1 MTENARRRSL
11 DHQQG
16 AVAMPHVDTLTTPEG
31 QTPREQAA
39 PSASPTSSRPLA
51 PEDLY
56 ALRLVEDPRISPDGA
71 TIVYVLQEMDRASHE
86 YCRSLW
92 LTSTAAREAPAR
104 RFTAGPHDSLPR
116 WSPDGKRIAFVRAP
130 GHEVKPATVA
140 ERERGVGQPQIWV
153 IPTDGGEARQLTWLR
168 HGAGEP
174 VWSPD
179 GLTIAF
185 SAQTGER
192 DDPEADDA
200 ALEGRELPRVRTID
214 RLVYKAD
221 GAGYIYELRAHLFAV
236 RVDEAHQEP
245 RQLTDGDWDDASPAW
260 SQDGARLAFVSDRSE
275 QRWRWPAP
283 SVWTLDLG
291 SGALTRLS
299 DEAFA
304 AASPS
309 WSPDGRAIAF
319 LAAPRRH
326 GVGHTD
332 LCLAPTDPSEG
343 KARLLTQDFVPS
355 CADSCIDDLRGSHG
369 APQLI
374 WSADGQ
380 EIFFL
385 ASMRGTTH
393 VYASRASG
401 DWLPRRV
408 TDGSRRIYAFSLDAA
423 RTTMALAIS
432 DPATP
437 GDLYIQPVIAGDASV
452 TEIEPSRLTRLNDAL
467 LAEIALAPVEEFPF
481 RGADDW
487 ELQGWIMR
495 PSAPAPSPGAQPGAS
510 SASNGRESPAAPEAH
525 DDANVSP
532 APVILEIHGGPAAMY
547 GYSFFLEF
555 QLLAAQ
561 GYAVVFMNP
570 RGSTGYGR
578 IFSGA
583 VINDWGGKDY
593 EDLLLGL
600 DAALARGGA
609 GTRLDGARLG
619 VAGGSYGGFMTNWA
633 VGHSDRF
640 KAAVT
645 MRSVVNIAPFFGT
658 SDIGWWFEDEIG
670 VVPWR
675 DHERARHFSP
685 LTYVENIHTPLLI
698 LHSDQDLR
706 CPVSE
711 GEQLFTALKYLGR
724 ETKFIRFEGQSHD
737 LSRAGHPRSRVIR
750 LRAILD
756 WFQRHLP
763 VAPPAGE

>member
-1 MTENARRRSL
+1 LFA
-11 DHQQG
+11 H
-16 AVAMPHVDTLTTPEG
+16 
-31 QTPREQAA
+31 
-39 PSASPTSSRPLA
+39 RPLT

-56 ALRLVEDPRISPDGA
+56 ALRLVEDPRLSPDGA
-71 TIVYVLQEMDRASHE
+71 TVVYVQQEMDRANYE
-86 YCRSLW
+86 YRRSLW
-92 LTSTAAREAPAR
+92 LIAMDAKTPAR
-104 RFTAGPHDSLPR
+104 RFTTGPNDSHAR
-116 WSPDGKRIAFVRAP
+116 WSPDGKIVAFLRAP
-130 GHEVKPATVA
+130 GPGVKPKNAA
-140 ERERGVGQPQIWV
+140 ERERGVGRAQIWV
-153 IPTDGGEARQLTWLR
+153 IPVDGGEARQLTWLR
-168 HGAGEP
+168 YGASEP
-174 VWSPD
+174 TWSPD
-179 GLTIAF
+179 GRSIAF
-185 SAQTGER
+185 SAQTGQP
-192 DDPEADDA
+192 DDPEVDDA
-200 ALEGRELPRVRTID
+200 ALEGRDLPRVRTIA
-214 RLVYKAD
+214 RLAHKLDSV
-221 GAGYIYELRAHLFAV
+221 GYTYELRAHLFIVAA
-236 RVDEAHQEP
+236 DEEHPRP
-245 RQLTDGDWDDASPAW
+245 RQLTDGDWDDGSPAW
-260 SQDGARLAFVSDRSE
+260 SPDGARIAFTSDRSE
-275 QRWRWPAP
+275 QRWRWPAA
-283 SVWTLDLG
+283 SVWALDPATE
-291 SGALTRLS
+291 ALTRLS
-299 DEAFA
+299 DEAYGA
-304 AASPS
+304 SSPS
-309 WSPDGRAIAF
+309 WSPDGREIAF
-319 LAAPRRH
+319 LVSPRRH

-332 LCLAPTDPSEG
+332 LCVAPADPAEG
-343 KARLLTQDFVPS
+343 KLRLLTQDFVPS
-355 CADSCIDDLRGSHG
+355 CSDTCIDDLRGSHG

-393 VYASRASG
+393 VYAARVSG

-408 TDGSRRIYAFSLDAA
+408 TDGLRRVYAFSLNHA
-423 RTTMALAIS
+423 TTTIALGVS
-432 DPATP
+432 DPADP
-437 GDLYIQPVIAGDASV
+437 GDLYAQPVVRKERALSEV
-452 TEIEPSRLTRLNDAL
+452 EPRRLTRLNEAL
-467 LAEIALAPVEEFPF
+467 LAEVALAPVEEFAF

-495 PSAPAPSPGAQPGAS
+495 PPALISAGQNGATPHAV
-510 SASNGRESPAAPEAH
+510 PT
-525 DDANVSP
+525 
-532 APVILEIHGGPAAMY
+532 ILEIHGGPAAMY
-547 GYSFFLEF
+547 GYSFFMEF

-561 GYAVVFMNP
+561 GYAVVYMNP

-600 DAALARGGA
+600 DAALTRSGPAA
-609 GTRLDGARLG
+609 RLDGARLG

-633 VGHSDRF
+633 IGHSDRF

-670 VVPWR
+670 VIPWR
-675 DHERARHFSP
+675 DPERARHFSP

-724 ETKFIRFEGQSHD
+724 ETKFMRFEGQSHE

-756 WFQRHLP
+756 WFQRYLP
-763 VAPPAGE
+763 TNAPAAE

>member
-1 MTENARRRSL
+1 MSQTTAPAETATAPETTESPSTSARR
-11 DHQQG
+11 
-16 AVAMPHVDTLTTPEG
+16 PLT
-31 QTPREQAA
+31 
-39 PSASPTSSRPLA
+39 

-56 ALRLVEDPRISPDGA
+56 ALRLVEDPRLSPDGA
-71 TIVYVLQEMDRASHE
+71 TVVYVQQEMDRASYE
-86 YCRSLW
+86 YRHSLW
-92 LTSTAAREAPAR
+92 LIATDAKTPTR
-104 RFTAGPHDSLPR
+104 RFTAGPNDSHAR
-116 WSPDGKRIAFVRAP
+116 WSPDGKTIAFLRAP
-130 GHEVKPATVA
+130 GAGVKPKNTA
-140 ERERGVGQPQIWV
+140 ERERGVGRAQIWV
-153 IPTDGGEARQLTWLR
+153 IPVDGGEARQLTWLR
-168 HGAGEP
+168 YGAGEP
-174 VWSPD
+174 VWSLD
-179 GLTIAF
+179 GKTIAF
-185 SAQTGER
+185 SAQTGQP
-192 DDPEADDA
+192 DDPEVDDA
-200 ALEGRELPRVRTID
+200 ALEGRDLPRVRTID
-214 RLVYKAD
+214 RLAHKMDSV
-221 GAGYIYELRAHLFAV
+221 GYTYELRSHLFVVAT
-236 RVDEAHQEP
+236 DEEHPRP
-245 RQLTDGDWDDASPAW
+245 RQLTDGDWDDGSPAW
-260 SQDGARLAFVSDRSE
+260 SPDGARIAFTSDRSE
-275 QRWRWPAP
+275 QRWRWPAA
-283 SVWTLDLG
+283 SVWALDLATE
-291 SGALTRLS
+291 ALTRLS
-299 DEAFA
+299 DEAYGA
-304 AASPS
+304 SSPS
-309 WSPDGRAIAF
+309 WSPDGREIA
-319 LAAPRRH
+319 LLVSPRRH

-332 LCLAPTDPSEG
+332 LCVAPADPAEG
-343 KARLLTQDFVPS
+343 KLRLLTQDFVPS
-355 CADSCIDDLRGSHG
+355 CSDTCIDDLRGSHG

-393 VYASRASG
+393 VYAARVSG

-408 TDGSRRIYAFSLDAA
+408 TDGLRRVYAFSLDTAG
-423 RTTMALAIS
+423 TTLALGAS
-432 DPATP
+432 DPTDP
-437 GDLYIQPVIAGDASV
+437 GDLYAQLVVRKESALSEV
-452 TEIEPSRLTRLNDAL
+452 EPRRLTRLNEAL
-467 LAEIALAPVEEFPF
+467 LAEVALAPVEEFAF

-495 PSAPAPSPGAQPGAS
+495 PSMPVSAGQNGATPSAVPT
-510 SASNGRESPAAPEAH
+510 
-525 DDANVSP
+525 V
-532 APVILEIHGGPAAMY
+532 LEIHGGPAAMY
-547 GYSFFLEF
+547 GYSFFMEF

-600 DAALARGGA
+600 DAALARSGPGV
-609 GTRLDGARLG
+609 RLDGARLG

-670 VVPWR
+670 VIPWR
-675 DHERARHFSP
+675 DPERARHFSP

-711 GEQLFTALKYLGR
+711 GEQLFTALKFLGR
-724 ETKFIRFEGQSHD
+724 ETKFMRFEGQSHE

-756 WFQRHLP
+756 WFQRYLP
-763 VAPPAGE
+763 ANAPAAE

>member
-1 MTENARRRSL
+1 MSQTTAPAETASSPETTESPSSSARR
-11 DHQQG
+11 Q
-16 AVAMPHVDTLTTPEG
+16 LT
-31 QTPREQAA
+31 
-39 PSASPTSSRPLA
+39 

-56 ALRLVEDPRISPDGA
+56 ALRLVEDPRLSPDGA
-71 TIVYVLQEMDRASHE
+71 TVVYVLQEMDRASYE
-86 YCRSLW
+86 YRHSLW
-92 LTSTAAREAPAR
+92 LIATDAKTPAR
-104 RFTAGPHDSLPR
+104 RFTAGPNDSHAR
-116 WSPDGKRIAFVRAP
+116 WSPDGKTIAFLRAP
-130 GHEVKPATVA
+130 GTGVKPKNAA
-140 ERERGVGQPQIWV
+140 ERERGVGRAQIWV
-153 IPTDGGEARQLTWLR
+153 IPVDGGEARQLTWLR
-168 HGAGEP
+168 YGAGEP

-179 GLTIAF
+179 GKAIAF
-185 SAQTGER
+185 SAQTGQP
-192 DDPEADDA
+192 DDPEVDDA
-200 ALEGRELPRVRTID
+200 ALEGRDLPRVRTID
-214 RLVYKAD
+214 RLAHKLDSV
-221 GAGYIYELRAHLFAV
+221 GYTYELRSHLFVVAA
-236 RVDEAHQEP
+236 DEEHPRP
-245 RQLTDGDWDDASPAW
+245 RQLTEGDWDDGSPAW
-260 SQDGARLAFVSDRSE
+260 SPDGARIAFTSDRSE
-275 QRWRWPAP
+275 QRWRWPAA
-283 SVWTLDLG
+283 SVWALDLATE
-291 SGALTRLS
+291 ALTRLS
-299 DEAFA
+299 DEAYGA
-304 AASPS
+304 SSPS
-309 WSPDGRAIAF
+309 WSPDGREIAF
-319 LAAPRRH
+319 LVSPRRH

-332 LCLAPTDPSEG
+332 LCVAPADPAEG
-343 KARLLTQDFVPS
+343 KLRLLTQDFVPS
-355 CADSCIDDLRGSHG
+355 CSDTCIDDLRGSHG
-369 APQLI
+369 APQLV

-393 VYASRASG
+393 VYAARVSG

-408 TDGSRRIYAFSLDAA
+408 TDGPRRVYAFSLNHA
-423 RTTMALAIS
+423 TTTLALGVS
-432 DPATP
+432 DPADP
-437 GDLYIQPVIAGDASV
+437 GDLYAQPVVRKESALSEV
-452 TEIEPSRLTRLNDAL
+452 EPLRLTRLNEAL
-467 LAEIALAPVEEFPF
+467 LAEVALGSVEEFAF

-495 PSAPAPSPGAQPGAS
+495 PSMPVSAGQNGATPHAV
-510 SASNGRESPAAPEAH
+510 PT
-525 DDANVSP
+525 
-532 APVILEIHGGPAAMY
+532 ILEIHGGPAAMY
-547 GYSFFLEF
+547 GYSFFMEF

-561 GYAVVFMNP
+561 GYAVVYMNP

-600 DAALARGGA
+600 DAALARSVPGA
-609 GTRLDGARLG
+609 RLDGARLG

-670 VVPWR
+670 VIPWR
-675 DHERARHFSP
+675 DPERARHFSP

-724 ETKFIRFEGQSHD
+724 ETKFMRFEGQSHE

-756 WFQRHLP
+756 WFQRYLP
-763 VAPPAGE
+763 ANSPNEG